1 MSDLFE
7 EMEADFEASLSN
19 SVEKL
24 DQGDLTTVAGMAKA
38 IRDKEEQVKQLEEKL
53 KAEKKSLLKMTDED
67 LPTMLTEI
75 GLTSMTLDDG
85 STVTVKA
92 TYGGAITTG
101 EKGTVDNRPAAYHWL
116 RENGYDDIIKNT
128 ITCSFGA
135 GEDEQAN
142 AFKAIAE
149 KEGYVPEQKE
159 TVHSQT
165 LRAFVRERVE
175 AGDDFP
181 MELFGA
187 YVGQRAII
195 KRGK

>member
-1 MSDLFE
+1 MSDLFA
-7 EMEADFEASLSN
+7 EMEADFEANLSN

-38 IRDKEEQVKQLEEKL
+38 IRDKEEHVKELEEKL

-67 LPTMLTEI
+67 LPTMLAEI
-75 GLTSMTLDDG
+75 GLTAMKLDDG
-85 STVTVKA
+85 SEVTVKP
-92 TYGGAITTG
+92 TYGASILI
-101 EKGTVDNRPAAYHWL
+101 DNKPKAFDWL
-116 RENGYDDIIKNT
+116 REHGYDDIIKNT
-128 ITCSFGA
+128 ITCSFGR
-135 GEDEQAN
+135 GEDDQA
-142 AFKAIAE
+142 ASFKAVAE
-149 KEGYVPEQKE
+149 KEGYAPEQK
-159 TVHSQT
+159 TDIHAQT

-175 AGDDFP
+175 NGDDFP